1 MVVHTCLKCGKQFN
15 HKAPYNYHMF
25 KMKSPCDTNIKKI
38 GHQSSPRN
46 MLTYKCSGCNKTF
59 HNKSNLT
66 RHQRKSCPVNAIDQE
81 TTFELRESQLIQTPS
96 QNLKKTDNYMNL
108 KNDKLSTAENSRF
121 YENPS
126 DDSPLYADNKKSH
139 ICNYCKKSFTR
150 NYTLQQHINHSC
162 KVKQQHDDEK
172 EEIFQK
178 LIQQMEEQ
186 TKEIHQIK
194 RENKQL
200 KQQLSSIIPSGST
213 NISNTTNAN
222 TTNANTTNNTIN
234 NNQKIQN
241 IQNNNIQ
248 NNIKLVA
255 FGQEDLSYIT
265 DNICKQILNK
275 GFRSV
280 PVLIKY
286 THFNSN
292 KPEQHNV
299 YISNMR
305 DSHAMIYDGKQW
317 KLMDRTE
324 AVDQL
329 IHDGKYYLVEKF
341 EELFEELDPV
351 TIKKFNR
358 FVNQS
363 EDDEILNGLKR
374 DIKYMLYNNKNITE
388 RTKSMLCEKQNL
400 FLESSECE

>member
-1 MVVHTCLKCGKQFN
+1 MYKLKR
-15 HKAPYNYHMF
+15 
-25 KMKSPCDTNIKKI
+25 PCTSISNTYTKKKTSFYTQK
-38 GHQSSPRN
+38 GGP
-46 MLTYKCSGCNKTF
+46 YKCPQCNR
-59 HNKSNLT
+59 SYS
-66 RHQRKSCPVNAIDQE
+66 RKD
-81 TTFELRESQLIQTPS
+81 
-96 QNLKKTDNYMNL
+96 NLKRHIVHSCRSKIKSSDEEENL
-108 KNDKLSTAENSRF
+108 EDFLNASKLHNNDHFDPDLTQHTYSLDSDSEDCTQIAHKISHSAHSSSKLRRSTHKSSNKN
-121 YENPS
+121 
-126 DDSPLYADNKKSH
+126 
-139 ICNYCKKSFTR
+139 ICNYCKKIFSR
-150 NYTLQQHINHSC
+150 KYTLDRHLANYC
-162 KVKQQHDDEK
+162 KVKQQHDNEK

-194 RENKQL
+194 KENKQL
-200 KQQLSSIIPSGST
+200 KQQLNSIIPSGST
-213 NISNTTNAN
+213 NINNTTNANTTNANTTNAN

-305 DSHAMIYDGKQW
+305 DSHAIIYDGKQW

-363 EDDEILNGLKR
+363 EDDDILNGLKR

-388 RTKSMLCEKQNL
+388 KTKTMLCEKHNL